1 MPGPNPLQG
10 CRILLVEDESFVS
23 MLIEDM
29 LLELGAGSVETA
41 MRLEEAE
48 RAAREKAV
56 DIAVLDVNLAGRR
69 SYPVAEVLKERGIP
83 FLFATGYGSVGHD
96 AGWRGSPTLKKPFET
111 RDLQRALE
119 EVIAQGRA

>member
-1 MPGPNPLQG
+1 MARSNPLRG
-10 CRILLVEDESFVS
+10 CRILLVEDESFIM

-29 LLELGAGSVETA
+29 LLELGAGTVETA

-69 SYPVAEVLKERGIP
+69 SYPVAKVLQERGIP
-83 FLFATGYGSVGHD
+83 FLFATGYGSFGHD
-96 AGWRGSPTLKKPFET
+96 ADWRGSPTLKKPFET

-119 EVIAQGRA
+119 QVIAQGPA